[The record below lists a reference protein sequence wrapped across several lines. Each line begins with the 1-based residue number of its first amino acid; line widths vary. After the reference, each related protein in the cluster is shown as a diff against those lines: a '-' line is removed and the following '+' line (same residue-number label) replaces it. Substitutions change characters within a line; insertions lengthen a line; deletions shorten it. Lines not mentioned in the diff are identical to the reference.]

1 MKKSVWLILGLFF
14 LIAIEILKVYFIM
27 PFPGSQQTQSIS
39 FAYFLHN
46 NIWWLR
52 IAGIVIIVGPLLN
65 SLSKGRVWQKTLLVL
80 IILLYGFVY
89 YLFNFRF
96 LADKMFKQPQQK
108 LFVPAVSDTTQKDK
122 LILGVVINN
131 QARAYPIDIIGYHHH
146 IKDTLSQQ
154 TILVT
159 YCTVCRTGRVF
170 SPFVNGKEETFRLVG
185 MDHFNAMLED
195 ATTQS
200 WWQQATGQAISG
212 KRKGQQL
219 TELPSAQ
226 MSLRDWLALYPQS
239 EILQPDT
246 LFNRQYAELKG
257 YDEGTIKGKLEHRDS
272 ASWQFKS
279 WVIGISYNKQDKAY
293 DWNTLVKQKLIED
306 SIPGASLLITIE
318 DNYKTFY
325 ALNRKLNNRNFNFI
339 KSSTAGQL
347 EDLQTHSIWK
357 PNGTCLSGPMA
368 GQRLQPVQAYQEFW
382 HSWKQFHP
390 NTIVYKN

>member
-1 MKKSVWLILGLFF
+1 MKKSVWLIFGLFF

-65 SLSKGRVWQKTLLVL
+65 SLSKGRIWQKTLLVL

-96 LADKMFKQPQQK
+96 LADKIFKQPQQK
-108 LFVPAVSDTTQKDK
+108 LFVPAPSDTTQKDK

-146 IKDTLSQQ
+146 IKDTLAKQ

-170 SPFVNGKEETFRLVG
+170 SPFVNGKEESFRLVG

-200 WWQQATGQAISG
+200 WWQQATGLAISG

-226 MSLRDWLALYPQS
+226 MSLRDWLILYPQS
-239 EILQPDT
+239 EIMQPDT
-246 LFNRQYAELKG
+246 LFRKQYAELKG
-257 YDEGTIKGKLEHRDS
+257 YDEGTIKGKLERRDS

-279 WVIGISYNKQDKAY
+279 WVIGISVNKQDKAY

-306 SIPGASLLITIE
+306 SIQGVPMLITIE
-318 DNYKTFY
+318 DNHKTFY

-339 KSSTAGQL
+339 QSSTAGQL

-390 NTIVYKN
+390 NTIVHKN